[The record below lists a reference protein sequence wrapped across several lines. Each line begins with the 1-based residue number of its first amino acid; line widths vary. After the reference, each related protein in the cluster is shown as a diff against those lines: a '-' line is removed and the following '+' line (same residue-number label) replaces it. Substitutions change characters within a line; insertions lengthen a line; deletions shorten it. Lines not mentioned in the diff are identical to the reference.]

1 MNIQTSSAQT
11 TIPQVWSLM
20 GQAELPPSVMFGETE
35 MDLWPYRRRTVAL
48 LRRYARASVEVGR
61 LPSLLGREFF
71 RTRVTSYTMRNF
83 EDVVIFVTDM
93 EQAIEKLTAIEKK
106 ILAMNVL
113 EEYSTDEVARLLGCT
128 PRNVRRLLQD
138 ALDRLSRILLA
149 GGLMEEL
156 PSPTRGVSKNVMP
169 SFLVVLIVAFILAAM
184 PAHAVGRRG
193 GEGING
199 FFNFVAARMSVQC
212 KLNPPRC
219 LEVVRCSEYDRDH
232 ADGKANKVRIRVPFG
247 GGWIAISN

>member
-1 MNIQTSSAQT
+1 MTSART
-11 TIPQVWSLM
+11 TIPQAWSLM
-20 GQAELPPSVMFGETE
+20 GQADLPPSVVFSETE

-93 EQAIEKLTAIEKK
+93 EQAIEKLTAIEKR
-106 ILAMNVL
+106 ILAMNIL

-138 ALDRLSRILLA
+138 GLDQLSRILLA

-156 PSPTRGVSKNVMP
+156 ASVGSSQKTCQEGKSHNFDASDSKE
-169 SFLVVLIVAFILAAM
+169 
-184 PAHAVGRRG
+184 
-193 GEGING
+193 GEN
-199 FFNFVAARMSVQC
+199 
-212 KLNPPRC
+212 KLQNYVRFPPR
-219 LEVVRCSEYDRDH
+219 
-232 ADGKANKVRIRVPFG
+232 I
-247 GGWIAISN
+247 

>member
-1 MNIQTSSAQT
+1 MTSLQT
-11 TIPQVWSLM
+11 TSTQAWSLM
-20 GQAELPPSVMFGETE
+20 GQAELPPSVVFSETE

-93 EQAIEKLTAIEKK
+93 EQAIEKLTAIERK

-138 ALDRLSRILLA
+138 ALDQLSRILLA

-156 PSPTRGVSKNVMP
+156 PSAASRPKTCQEGKNYNFDASDSKEGENKFGNYVRFP
-169 SFLVVLIVAFILAAM
+169 PLI
-184 PAHAVGRRG
+184 
-193 GEGING
+193 
-199 FFNFVAARMSVQC
+199 
-212 KLNPPRC
+212 
-219 LEVVRCSEYDRDH
+219 
-232 ADGKANKVRIRVPFG
+232 
-247 GGWIAISN
+247 